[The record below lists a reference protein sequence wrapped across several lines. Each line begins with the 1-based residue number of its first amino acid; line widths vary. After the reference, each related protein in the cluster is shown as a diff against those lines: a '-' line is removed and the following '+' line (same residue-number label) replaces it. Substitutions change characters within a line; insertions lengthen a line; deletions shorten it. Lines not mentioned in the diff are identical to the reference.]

1 MAQANVG
8 SPLGRLTG
16 REWVR
21 MSRICNP
28 VARRSSLPHQL
39 SVALL
44 AFVSTA
50 VSRLFAATPT
60 PSPLPPR
67 VVQRGPLGL
76 FDTIWK
82 YELFHVGEHVI
93 QVNQVVLAAAI
104 LFLGLLL
111 SRLITRW
118 LRTHLLMRV
127 RLDPTA
133 AATVEK
139 LLFYLLLVMVLAV
152 AFQSLHIP
160 ITVFAFVGGALA
172 IGIGF
177 GAQNIINNFI
187 SGLILMLER
196 PVRIGDL
203 VEVQEHRGRI
213 EEIRFRCTRVRRND
227 GVEVLVPNSALLEKE
242 VINWTLSDKQARTS
256 ITVGV
261 VYGSPTDQVADL
273 IRKAVEEHERVLK
286 YPAPTLVFDDFG
298 DNSLVFEVFFWTEV
312 ATMMDLRTIRSDIR
326 FRIDSLFREAGI
338 VIAFPQRDVHLDTSG
353 PLEVR
358 LQSPQDSNS
367 SSSKNSPK
375 PLSP

>member
-1 MAQANVG
+1 
-8 SPLGRLTG
+8 
-16 REWVR
+16 
-21 MSRICNP
+21 MSEIRTAVP
-28 VARRSSLPHQL
+28 RRSSLPHQL
-39 SVALL
+39 PVAIL
-44 AFVSTA
+44 AFAYAAASH
-50 VSRLFAATPT
+50 LFAATPT
-60 PSPLPPR
+60 PSPLPQR
-67 VVQRGPLGL
+67 IAQRGPLGL
-76 FDTIWK
+76 FDTIWN
-82 YELFHVGEHVI
+82 YEVFQVGEHAI
-93 QVNQVVLAAAI
+93 QVNQLILAALI

-118 LRTHLLMRV
+118 LRIHLLMRV

-139 LLFYLLLVMVLAV
+139 LLFYLLLVMVLAI

-172 IGIGF
+172 IGVGF

-203 VEVQEHRGRI
+203 VELQEHRGRI

-242 VINWTLSDKQARTS
+242 VINWTLSDKQIRTS
-256 ITVGV
+256 IILGV
-261 VYGSPTDQVADL
+261 IYGSPTDQVADL
-273 IRKAVEEHERVLK
+273 IRKAVEEHDRVLK

-312 ATMMDLRTIRSDIR
+312 AKMMDLRTIRSDIR
-326 FRIDSLFREAGI
+326 FRIDQLFRDAGI
-338 VIAFPQRDVHLDTSG
+338 VIAFPQRDVHLDAAK
-353 PLEVR
+353 PIEVR
-358 LQSPQDSNS
+358 LRGNEPDSGNPASEQRRIQD
-367 SSSKNSPK
+367 
-375 PLSP
+375 